1 MASFNSLKFDS
12 ETAEKLKGIT
22 HYDKQVG
29 ENWPVVYILSNN
41 KEAYVGETHHASIRM
56 SQHWL
61 NPQRR
66 SLEDMMLISGKN
78 FNKSVVLDLESFLI
92 KHMSADGKFR
102 LQNGNGGLQDH
113 DYYNRPFYEEIFV
126 NIWRELKSKGLVE
139 HTIDE
144 IENSTLYK
152 YSPYKSL
159 GEEQL
164 EAQRDILKTFIDH
177 TDDDQGVTV
186 LVRGGA
192 GTGKTILAVYLMKL
206 FADISSRLEMEIT
219 HDDYSD
225 GDIDM
230 QRAAAKIN
238 GINKIGIV
246 FPQATLKSSIMD
258 VFGSVRDLYKSMVYS
273 TTEVVDEYLRSGE
286 KFDLLIVDEAHRLKC
301 RYRGHLS
308 SYPKFDSCTQAL
320 GFPKERGNELDWLM
334 TCSRNQIIFRDELQT
349 VRPCD
354 IDADDFRSILHNRRE
369 KYDEQVIE
377 LNLETQWRCEG
388 GNDYIEYIKGILS
401 GSASRKRR
409 FDNYDFRLYKD
420 VDRMI
425 EAVRKKDAELGLCRN
440 AAGYAWRW
448 ISKRNKKAYDIEIQ
462 GHQYRWNSTYNNW
475 IASKNA
481 VNEIGCI
488 HTLQGYDLNYVGLII
503 GEDIKYDKETGKIY
517 ADKDHYFDQQGKS
530 GVANDPEAL
539 KEYLLNIYLTLMT
552 RGIKGTYLYVCDDDL
567 REYFKRFVDVAE

>member
-113 DYYNRPFYEEIFV
+113 DYYNRHFYEEIFV

-177 TDDDQGVTV
+177 TDDD
-186 LVRGGA
+186 L
-192 GTGKTILAVYLMKL
+192 
-206 FADISSRLEMEIT
+206 S
-219 HDDYSD
+219 
-225 GDIDM
+225 
-230 QRAAAKIN
+230 
-238 GINKIGIV
+238 
-246 FPQATLKSSIMD
+246 
-258 VFGSVRDLYKSMVYS
+258 
-273 TTEVVDEYLRSGE
+273 
-286 KFDLLIVDEAHRLKC
+286 LIH
-301 RYRGHLS
+301 
-308 SYPKFDSCTQAL
+308 
-320 GFPKERGNELDWLM
+320 
-334 TCSRNQIIFRDELQT
+334 I
-349 VRPCD
+349 
-354 IDADDFRSILHNRRE
+354 
-369 KYDEQVIE
+369 
-377 LNLETQWRCEG
+377 
-388 GNDYIEYIKGILS
+388 
-401 GSASRKRR
+401 
-409 FDNYDFRLYKD
+409 
-420 VDRMI
+420 
-425 EAVRKKDAELGLCRN
+425 
-440 AAGYAWRW
+440 
-448 ISKRNKKAYDIEIQ
+448 
-462 GHQYRWNSTYNNW
+462 
-475 IASKNA
+475 
-481 VNEIGCI
+481 
-488 HTLQGYDLNYVGLII
+488 
-503 GEDIKYDKETGKIY
+503 
-517 ADKDHYFDQQGKS
+517 
-530 GVANDPEAL
+530 
-539 KEYLLNIYLTLMT
+539 
-552 RGIKGTYLYVCDDDL
+552 
-567 REYFKRFVDVAE
+567 